1 MKKILSLILLFV
13 SVWFIQPDILA
24 QTSDFNISQF
34 YPIER
39 SHSYV
44 EFEIKYMGYAKVK
57 GRFTDFKGTFRY
69 DPANLDKTSVLFS
82 VDVSSIDTDMDFRDR
97 DLKSNHWFDAET
109 YPNISFESTRVKELS
124 NGLEVAGNLTIKD
137 VTKTVIIM
145 MDKGTG
151 VLKDTRGDSQVIF
164 TGEFIL
170 NRKDYGVE
178 GERWSALKEGITA
191 VSSEVT
197 IEVSLLGKKINK
209 SNAQNF
215 VRNPDSPPGKLYAM
229 VNKEGV
235 EQTIKEFEIMRKTNE
250 SRINYNTLIAVGYN
264 LLKDGKIEQSIQ
276 ILEHNTKAFPEV
288 GNSFDSFAEA
298 LATKGD
304 LDGARK
310 NYEFALLK
318 DPTNLNAK
326 EILRHLN

>member
-1 MKKILSLILLFV
+1 MKKILSLILLSICFA
-13 SVWFIQPDILA
+13 QPDVIA
-24 QTSDFNISQF
+24 QNSDFDISEF

-69 DPANLDKTSVLFS
+69 DPDNLEKTSVIFS
-82 VDVSSIDTDMDFRDR
+82 VDVGSIDTDLDFRDR

-109 YPNISFESTRVKELS
+109 YPKITFESTNVEEVAS
-124 NGLEVAGNLTIKD
+124 GLEVTGNLTIKD
-137 VTKTVIIM
+137 VTKEVTID
-145 MDKGTG
+145 MDKGSG
-151 VLKDTRGDSQVIF
+151 ILKDTRGDSQVIF
-164 TGEFIL
+164 TGEFGL

-215 VRNPDSPPGKLYAM
+215 VRNPDSPPGKLYTIA
-229 VNKEGV
+229 NEQGV
-235 EQTIKEFEIMRKTNE
+235 DQAIQEFETMKGSE
-250 SRINYNTLIAVGYN
+250 EARINQNTLLAVGYN
-264 LLKDGKIEQSIQ
+264 LLKDGKIDESIR

-288 GNSFDSFAEA
+288 GNTFDSYAEA
-298 LATKGD
+298 LATKGN
-304 LDGARK
+304 LREAKK
-310 NYEFALLK
+310 NYELSLTK